1 MTKLFILEEQCH
13 FDLKQLWVQLQR
25 CIASADSYSDCQWNS
40 NAYFTEYITAVR
52 IMSSFS
58 PGAYF
63 ILFIQLLGQVKKKTR
78 FSSPPTSFFSATSLF
93 LLSFMSN
100 FFMSK
105 TNRRH
110 FYFVLSSPLSH
121 TKKTQNSERAFVCI
135 LIRTQTKILKTWYAR
150 SNVSLGEGNNA

>member
-25 CIASADSYSDCQWNS
+25 CIASVDSYSDCQWNS

-63 ILFIQLLGQVKKKTR
+63 ILFIQLLGQVKKKKKKHDSHR
-78 FSSPPTSFFSATSLF
+78 RLLHFLAPPLFFYYLLWATFLWAKPTGITFTLYLVLLCLIQRKLKIVRGRLSASLF
-93 LLSFMSN
+93 EL
-100 FFMSK
+100 
-105 TNRRH
+105 R
-110 FYFVLSSPLSH
+110 
-121 TKKTQNSERAFVCI
+121 
-135 LIRTQTKILKTWYAR
+135 LKY
-150 SNVSLGEGNNA
+150 